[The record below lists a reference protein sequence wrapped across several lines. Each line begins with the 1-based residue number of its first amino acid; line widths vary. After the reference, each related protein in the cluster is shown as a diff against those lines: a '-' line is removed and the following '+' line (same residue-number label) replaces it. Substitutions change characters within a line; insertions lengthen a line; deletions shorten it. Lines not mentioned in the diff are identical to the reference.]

1 MLARVP
7 DTNEVMSDD
16 TRFER
21 LFREHVAAVR
31 AYVGRRDAGL
41 ADEVVAET
49 FLICWRRLDDVP
61 RDELPWLLGVARR
74 TLANA
79 WRARDR
85 QAALVERVTALPDP
99 ADAQGE
105 SDPRVAAALETL
117 SPRDREVLL
126 LVAWDGLD
134 RGGIARVLGCTR
146 GEVGVR
152 LHRARRRFA
161 AAYGECETTPPN
173 HVLGTDEGVSHV

>member
-1 MLARVP
+1 VP

-31 AYVGRRDAGL
+31 AYAARRDPAL
-41 ADEVVAET
+41 AEEVVAET

-74 TLANA
+74 TLSNA
-79 WRARDR
+79 WRTRDR
-85 QAALVERVTALPDP
+85 QTALVERVTALPEP
-99 ADAQGE
+99 VDAQPE
-105 SDPRVAAALETL
+105 SDPRVTAALQSL
-117 SPRDREVLL
+117 SPRDREMLL

-134 RGGIARVLGCTR
+134 RAGIARVAGCTR
-146 GEVGVR
+146 TEVGVR

-161 AAYGECETTPPN
+161 AAYGESETTPPN